1 MKLSQ
6 LIELRNRLTEAYNV
20 SHIQTET
27 KSLIEALSH
36 IRDSALDS
44 GLHQRVS
51 VLSSDL
57 NKIGQVVELNVQ
69 YYKDTLNQIDS
80 EINAHAHRMLAENYD
95 LEIKYD
101 IVENIRKIRNMHI
114 PDDVLGLVQHRLKNY
129 TDWQY
134 PALEIGCRD
143 GEWTKLMVASD
154 PLYLVDI
161 DREFLDS
168 AIKDFPEMYQ
178 QRIRTYVAKDYD
190 LSMLPQGQF
199 GFIFCWNYLNYRG
212 FESFKQYLK
221 SAMSLLRPGGVF
233 MFSYNNGELVAG
245 AGHAENYFMTYIPK
259 TMLMSLIYS
268 LGFEVVDS
276 KDYNP
281 AVSWIE
287 IRKPGELSTIK
298 ANQVLGKIKRVDA

>member
-6 LIELRNRLTEAYNV
+6 LIDLRNRLTDAYNV
-20 SHIQTET
+20 SHIQDET
-27 KSLIEALSH
+27 KNLIDSLSH
-36 IRDSALDS
+36 IRDGVLDS
-44 GLHQRVS
+44 NYHQRMS

-57 NKIGQVVELNVQ
+57 NKIGQVVELNSQ
-69 YYKDTLNQIDS
+69 YYKETLAQIDS

-101 IVENIRKIRNMHI
+101 IVENIRKIRNLYI
-114 PDDVLGLVQHRLKNY
+114 PEDVLGLVQHRLKNY

-143 GEWTKLMVASD
+143 GEWTKLLVASD

-161 DREFLDS
+161 DQEFLSS

-190 LSMLPQGQF
+190 LSVLPQGQF

-245 AGHAENYFMTYIPK
+245 AGNAENNFMTYIPK
-259 TMLMSLIYS
+259 TMLTSLIYS
-268 LGFEVVDS
+268 LGFEIVDS
-276 KDYNP
+276 KDYHP

-287 IRKPGELSTIK
+287 IRKPGQLETIK

>member
-6 LIELRNRLTEAYNV
+6 LIDLRNRLTEAYNV
-20 SHIQTET
+20 SHIQDET
-27 KSLIEALSH
+27 KALIDALSH
-36 IRDSALDS
+36 IRDGIMDS
-44 GLHQRVS
+44 NYHQRVS

-57 NKIGQVVELNVQ
+57 NKISNVVDVNSQ
-69 YYKDTLNQIDS
+69 YYKDTIAQITDQ
-80 EINAHAHRMLAENYD
+80 INAIAHRMLAENYD

-101 IVENIRKIRNMHI
+101 IVENIRKIRNMYI
-114 PDDVLGLVQHRLKNY
+114 PEDVLGIIQHRLKNY

-154 PLYLVDI
+154 PLYLVDV

-178 QRIRTYVAKDYD
+178 QRVRTYVVKDTN
-190 LSMLPQGQF
+190 LSVLPQGQF

-212 FESFKQYLK
+212 LESFKEYLK

-245 AGHAENYFMTYIPK
+245 AGHAENFFMTYIPK
-259 TMLMSLIYS
+259 SMLMSLIYS
-268 LGFEVVDS
+268 LGFEVVDA
-276 KDYNP
+276 KDFNP
-281 AVSWIE
+281 AVSWVE